1 MFKVGD
7 KVKLEDLP
15 LVEVRNYELGQW
27 FKMYFLG
34 NIEGVKYQFK
44 VLNMKGESNA
54 FKFMR
59 PIQEPEMRPM
69 THMEI
74 IDALKKEGCA
84 LKDEDGLYS
93 YWDSAWEK
101 QDHTIT
107 YDGGK
112 TWGKLEVQNENN
124 T

>member
-15 LVEVRNYELGQW
+15 LVEVRDSEHFEWEPARDLKVTLADVE
-27 FKMYFLG
+27 FKHVVVL
-34 NIEGVKYQFK
+34 EGITQP
-44 VLNMKGESNA
+44 SSW
-54 FKFMR
+54 KFMR

-69 THMEI
+69 TDMEI

-93 YWDSAWEK
+93 CWDSTWKK

-112 TWGKLEVQNENN
+112 TWGKLEVSE
-124 T
+124 